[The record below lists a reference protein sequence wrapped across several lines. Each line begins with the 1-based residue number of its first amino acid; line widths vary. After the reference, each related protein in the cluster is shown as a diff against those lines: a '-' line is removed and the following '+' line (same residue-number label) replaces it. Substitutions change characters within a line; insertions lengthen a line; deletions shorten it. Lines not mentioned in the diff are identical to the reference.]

1 MPKSS
6 AELAL
11 KNMEYLLN
19 EKIYFP
25 TMSTKETIWKLEQIK
40 KDYGLE
46 KYLRVLKIVEEHLNT
61 KKTLQNK
68 IRDYIKN
75 NSKKGD

>member
-25 TMSTKETIWKLEQIK
+25 TMSTKETIWKLEQK
-40 KDYGLE
+40 KKLWFRE
-46 KYLRVLKIVEEHLNT
+46 IFK
-61 KKTLQNK
+61 
-68 IRDYIKN
+68 
-75 NSKKGD
+75 SA

>member
-61 KKTLQNK
+61 KK
-68 IRDYIKN
+68 
-75 NSKKGD
+75 S